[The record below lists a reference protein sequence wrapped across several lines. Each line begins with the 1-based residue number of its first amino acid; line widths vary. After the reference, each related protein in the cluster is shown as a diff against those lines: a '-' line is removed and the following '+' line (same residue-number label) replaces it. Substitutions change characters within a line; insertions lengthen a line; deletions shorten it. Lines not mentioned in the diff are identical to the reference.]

1 MNDRQN
7 RFILLQLKKTMKNK
21 VLILIIL
28 TMGFISCSTTKQ
40 VENLF
45 SKSKSLKNS
54 TYYHEQLTGLP
65 EPVQTYFR
73 YALKNGQSYLSQL
86 RLKHTGQFK
95 TGQGKD
101 WVDIK
106 GKQYFSA
113 QPPGFVWIGKTK
125 AFKARDAYVSNK
137 GNLSVYLFGFLR
149 IVNREGKTV
158 DQAELLRWLGES
170 VWMPTNLLPNKH
182 IQWQAIDDNKA
193 KVTFTWQSQ
202 PVFYI
207 VHFNE
212 KGQIARMETERYM
225 NEDRLE
231 KWIGRVSNYQKVNG
245 MMVPT
250 KIEASWMLEEG
261 EYTYARFYVT
271 EFEFDKPEKF

>member
-1 MNDRQN
+1 
-7 RFILLQLKKTMKNK
+7 
-21 VLILIIL
+21 
-28 TMGFISCSTTKQ
+28 MGLISCSTTKRQ
-40 VENLF
+40 VEKLF
-45 SKSKSLKNS
+45 SESKTLKDK
-54 TYYHEQLTGLP
+54 TFYYEQLSRLP
-65 EPVQTYFR
+65 EPVQAYFR
-73 YALKNGQSYLSQL
+73 YAMEDGQSYLSQL

-113 QPPGFVWIGKTK
+113 KPPGFVWIGKTK
-125 AFKARDAYVSNK
+125 AFKACDSYVSNK

-149 IVNREGKTV
+149 IVNSKGKTV

-170 VWMPTNLLPNKH
+170 VWMPTNLLPNDH
-182 IQWQAIDDNKA
+182 IQWQPIDDNKA

-202 PVFYI
+202 SVFYI
-207 VHFNE
+207 VHFSE
-212 KGQIARMETERYM
+212 KGQITHMETERYM

-231 KWIGRVSNYQKVNG
+231 KWIGRVSDYQKVNG
-245 MMVPT
+245 MMIPT
-250 KIEASWMLEEG
+250 KIEGSWMTDDG
-261 EYTYARFYVT
+261 EYTYARFNVT